1 MTQQMEKVMK
11 DIEAFIN
18 FDRFN
23 KVVNLATSLP
33 SSTGDLTL
41 RYENDELIA
50 SINSNKGVSDFTFKL
65 EKVSED
71 KLSVNTIYLKAGT
84 LKRLLNS
91 FSSADKIGIAISD
104 TGVTLEYKNIKAI
117 IMHNI

>member
-1 MTQQMEKVMK
+1 M
-11 DIEAFIN
+11 
-18 FDRFN
+18 
-23 KVVNLATSLP
+23 
-33 SSTGDLTL
+33 
-41 RYENDELIA
+41 
-50 SINSNKGVSDFTFKL
+50 
-65 EKVSED
+65 
-71 KLSVNTIYLKAGT
+71 KAGT